1 MGGAGAGRWPLGH
14 RRGQKTTTSHGRVTC
29 LCHPWTGRA
38 YRVNFLYFTRVG
50 SMLSGPSRRT
60 LSSS

>member
-1 MGGAGAGRWPLGH
+1 MRFLIP
-14 RRGQKTTTSHGRVTC
+14 RR
-29 LCHPWTGRA
+29 RA

-50 SMLSGPSRRT
+50 SMLSGPSLRT